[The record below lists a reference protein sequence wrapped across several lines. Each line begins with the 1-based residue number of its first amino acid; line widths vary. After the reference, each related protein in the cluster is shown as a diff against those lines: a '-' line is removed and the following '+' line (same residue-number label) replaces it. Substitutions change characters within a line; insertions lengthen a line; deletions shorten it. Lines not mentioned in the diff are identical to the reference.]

1 MSDIKP
7 IVWRERINFRFCCFY
22 VKLTVNYCH
31 YFQMADKF
39 DPKLVLDQLRYSGML
54 ETVRIRRAGF
64 PVRILYAD
72 FAFR

>member
-1 MSDIKP
+1 MQS
-7 IVWRERINFRFCCFY
+7 
-22 VKLTVNYCH
+22 
-31 YFQMADKF
+31 FQVPDKF

-54 ETVRIRRAGF
+54 ETVKIRRAGF